1 MPSARP
7 LTDERH
13 LRRSVRLAQ
22 AETLL
27 AHEPGGHWQP
37 CAAEMQLLQ
46 DFVDG
51 GTGFLRA
58 RTNLRAWRSCPF
70 FRWYRARLAAGHSCL
85 LSAHPARHG

>member
-1 MPSARP
+1 
-7 LTDERH
+7 
-13 LRRSVRLAQ
+13 
-22 AETLL
+22 
-27 AHEPGGHWQP
+27 
-37 CAAEMQLLQ
+37 MQLLQ

-70 FRWYRARLAAGHSCL
+70 FRWYQARLAAGHPCL